1 MFKPLQSYTT
11 PAGIPVNATWEQVT
25 ARNTQ
30 VIQLGEI
37 NGRRFWRCQT
47 TSKGAKKPKVEWQVF
62 EEECP
67 VFSSRWFPSAKA
79 AWFEAWKP
87 DYLAPVGRP
96 SQPAPLNTWKG
107 WFRQRVF

>member
-11 PAGIPVNATWEQVT
+11 PAGIPVNATWNQVT

-30 VIQLGEI
+30 VIQLGEV
-37 NGRRFWRCQT
+37 NGQRFWRCQT
-47 TSKGAKKPKVEWQVF
+47 TAKGAKTPKTEWQVF

-79 AWFEAWKP
+79 AA
-87 DYLAPVGRP
+87 DGYV
-96 SQPAPLNTWKG
+96 KG
-107 WFRQRVF
+107 VI